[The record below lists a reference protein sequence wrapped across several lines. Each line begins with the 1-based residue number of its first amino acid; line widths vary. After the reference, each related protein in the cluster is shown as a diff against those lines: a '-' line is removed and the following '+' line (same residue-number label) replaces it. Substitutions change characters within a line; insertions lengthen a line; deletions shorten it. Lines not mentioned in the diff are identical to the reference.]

1 MKRTLLALLTAALFL
16 STAALAQPEPEVDFT
31 VESAN
36 ELVQTETV
44 DASLQAVILMS
55 GTCGE
60 NLTWSL
66 DSEGVLLISGTG
78 DMTDYSSYTAC
89 PWYNFGDQVKK
100 IVVEDGVTA
109 IDECAFYSCSNS
121 EEWVLPFVGTKCGSV
136 SDKYD
141 IISCIYQYKS
151 STRTVN
157 TNSGYDTYV
166 TYYNTL
172 PSALSKITITNE
184 TILEANALCSIS
196 QSSFKKLTN
205 GGFYYGGNVKEI
217 ILPNTIVEIES
228 TAFSGIGPLEKM
240 YIYYVE
246 NTYSSSFS
254 GCSSVGELFFIGS
267 RNSFLSMNS
276 INTFANTTIHYNDK
290 GTNGNLSNWELTFD
304 NDLVISGE
312 GEIITNDYYTYAD
325 LVDSVIIE
333 SDVATL
339 SNSDFYEMYA
349 NTAFSVSADNN
360 EYCSVDGV
368 IFTKD
373 MKTLIAYPAG
383 KTDTSYQIPE
393 GVTTIAE
400 NAFTNTNLVS
410 ITVPTSVISVESNAF
425 SERDTLASVYFNGT
439 TEEWNN
445 ISVADG
451 NDAFIGADIIIGKY
465 AVSYNTNGG
474 SETFDSQIK
483 TAGEDVVIISDIPTK
498 EGHSFLGWSV
508 SLNGEVAYKSG
519 DTYSED
525 ANLTLYAV
533 WKADVYTI
541 TYDANGGEN
550 APISQSKEYNE
561 TVTLS
566 IAVPTR
572 SGYDFAGW
580 ATTPGGNVR
589 YTAGA
594 KYSANSNVTFYAV
607 WTLGEYSIV
616 YDSNGGTSAPAS
628 QSKTHGTDITITSS
642 KPSRAGYIFLG
653 WSTDAYGDVEYAP
666 GAAYTD
672 NASII
677 LYAVWEVNAAS
688 PTITVSSETARPDST
703 VTVAV
708 DISNNPGI
716 AGMVLSLSH
725 DENLTLVSIENGDA
739 LDLLTFTKPGS
750 LTNPCKILWDGTEG
764 DTDNGTIML
773 LTFKIGADVTA
784 GEYGISLSYSDGT
797 IFDGNLDN
805 VSPVIING
813 TVSVHEYNPGD
824 VDDDGEIGVKDILL
838 IRRHIVG
845 GYDIEMLEE
854 AADVDGDGEITAKD
868 IIILRRYIVG
878 GYDVELQ

>member
-16 STAALAQPEPEVDFT
+16 STAALAQHEPEVDFT

-36 ELVQTETV
+36 ELVQTETA

-89 PWYNFGDQVKK
+89 PWYNVGTQVKK
-100 IVVEDGVTA
+100 IVVEEGVTS
-109 IDECAFYSCSNS
+109 IDEMAFSSCTKV
-121 EEWVLPFVGTKCGSV
+121 EELIIPFIGNCRYV
-136 SDKYD
+136 SDGENYSLAY
-141 IISCIYQYKS
+141 IF
-151 STRTVN
+151 
-157 TNSGYDTYV
+157 TNDKFD
-166 TYYNTL
+166 NRIPQTL
-172 PSALSKITITNE
+172 KKVTITNE
-184 TILEANALCSIS
+184 TIIWGLHYIGMG
-196 QSSFKKLTN
+196 TN
-205 GGFYYGGNVKEI
+205 GNQYGGTVEEIVITGIVKEVRN
-217 ILPNTIVEIES
+217 L
-228 TAFSGIGPLEKM
+228 AFGPKDS
-240 YIYYVE
+240 YYE
-246 NTYSSSFS
+246 NDCVKTLYMPYVPATYDRSFEGLTKLS
-254 GCSSVGELFFIGS
+254 DLYFTGS
-267 RNSFLSMNS
+267 RNQFYSMNGIS
-276 INTFANTTIHYNDK
+276 VFKNTTIHYNDK

-325 LVDSVIIE
+325 LVDSIIIE

-425 SERDTLASVYFNGT
+425 SDRDTLASVYFNGT

-451 NDAFIGADIIIGKY
+451 NDAFIGADITIGKY

-483 TAGEDVVIISDIPTK
+483 TVGEDVVIISDIPTK